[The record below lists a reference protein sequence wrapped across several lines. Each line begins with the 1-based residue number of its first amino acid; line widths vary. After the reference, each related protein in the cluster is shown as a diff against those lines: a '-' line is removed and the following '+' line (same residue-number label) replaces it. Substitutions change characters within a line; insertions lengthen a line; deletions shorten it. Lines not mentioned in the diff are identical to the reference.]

1 MRHPTNHKGTR
12 ELDFTEILM
21 WLVILGELL
30 ESHGK
35 ITSSAAIKHN
45 DIVSPCY
52 KGKFEKMTEYTH
64 TVYCVYTHQTQTLKR

>member
-1 MRHPTNHKGTR
+1 MTNHKRTR

-35 ITSSAAIKHN
+35 ITSTAAIK
-45 DIVSPCY
+45 
-52 KGKFEKMTEYTH
+52 K
-64 TVYCVYTHQTQTLKR
+64 KRYF